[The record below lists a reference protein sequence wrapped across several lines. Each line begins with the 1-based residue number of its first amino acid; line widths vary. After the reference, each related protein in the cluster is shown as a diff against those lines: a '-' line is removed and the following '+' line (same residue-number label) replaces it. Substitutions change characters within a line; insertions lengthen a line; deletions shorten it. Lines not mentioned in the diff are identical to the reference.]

1 MSGEGTRITLKGSFA
16 LLKWRRNILP
26 SSSFFFR
33 WRRKKK
39 KSSLINSFASSET
52 EKNARSFIPFFSNF
66 LRLDGIHGPPPSRR
80 YICTKKG
87 EESAK
92 ERKKEESCVKF
103 RKS

>member
-1 MSGEGTRITLKGSFA
+1 MSEWRRDKNNAKRFIRITQMEEKHSAEFIFLFSVA
-16 LLKWRRNILP
+16 
-26 SSSFFFR
+26 
-33 WRRKKK
+33 KKE

-87 EESAK
+87 EESA
-92 ERKKEESCVKF
+92 ERKK
-103 RKS
+103 RKVV